1 MTAKYQD
8 VVHYVAKLRDKQG
21 LTQRHVADRLFVR
34 PSAVSRFEVA
44 HHSPQLQT
52 FLDYLGA
59 AGLVM
64 SIRIDEEATRVAEVA
79 DAARLELA
87 AARQEEPK

>member
-1 MTAKYQD
+1 VTAKYRD
-8 VVHYVAKLRDKQG
+8 VVHYVAKLRDQQG
-21 LTQRHVADRLFVR
+21 LTQRHVADRLFVH

-64 SIRIDEEATRVAEVA
+64 SIRIDEEATRMAEVA
-79 DAARLELA
+79 DAARLESVV
-87 AARQEEPK
+87 RQEEPK